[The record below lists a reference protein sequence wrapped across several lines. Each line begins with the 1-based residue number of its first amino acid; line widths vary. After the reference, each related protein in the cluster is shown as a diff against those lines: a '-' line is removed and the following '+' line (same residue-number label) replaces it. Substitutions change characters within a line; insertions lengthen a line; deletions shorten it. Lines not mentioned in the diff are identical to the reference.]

1 MMPLSIPENVLLFLS
16 GFGIVQGVLLAAI
29 LYFHPKTDRSVTTF
43 LALYIFFISVPIM
56 MPVGHKLLTWQ
67 LIIFVEPFTLL
78 IGPLL
83 YFYVRSFKERIT
95 WQKAWPHLVLFVL
108 YLFIAFWTYT
118 EVASK
123 YPPSDKVPP
132 AVTRH
137 PLTVIPVTIRLL
149 QRLVYYFLSRREL
162 RSYQRSIR
170 HLFSDISRINL
181 GWTRWLINGYLV
193 LVLAT
198 MVVYSLVLQFPDQFS
213 LWVLMLGTL
222 VTVYIYMAAWRG
234 IAQPTLWQVQTGVD
248 KEKIEADM
256 QEAGKIPEHTH
267 HDEKPK
273 PLKTGLSDDKTRDMV
288 HKIIAAMEKEKLYKE
303 TELTLRDLA
312 EKLQYPS
319 YQVSQGLNEGLG
331 KNFYDLVNG
340 YRVEEA
346 KRLLVDPRN
355 TNYTI
360 LAVGFE
366 AGFNSKTTFNTVF
379 KKMTGLTPT
388 DFRERQ
394 RVAALAGV

>member
-1 MMPLSIPENVLLFLS
+1 MIILTVSENILLFLS
-16 GFGIVQGVLLAAI
+16 GFGILQGVLLAAM
-29 LYFHPKTDRSVTTF
+29 LYFHPRTDRSVTTF
-43 LALYIFFISVPIM
+43 LALYIFCISIPIM

-83 YFYVRSFKERIT
+83 YFYVRSFKETIT
-95 WQKAWPHLVLFVL
+95 WQKAWPHFILFVL
-108 YLFIAFWTYT
+108 YVFIAFWIFV
-118 EVASK
+118 EIASK

-132 AVTRH
+132 EVTQH
-137 PLTVIPVTIRLL
+137 PLTMIPVTVRLL
-149 QRLVYYFLSRREL
+149 QRLLYYYFARKEL
-162 RSYQRSIR
+162 LSYQRSIR
-170 HLFSDISRINL
+170 HLFSDISRIN
-181 GWTRWLINGYLV
+181 GSWMRWLINGYLV

-198 MVVYSLVLQFPDQFS
+198 MVLYALILKFPDNFS
-213 LWVLMLGTL
+213 LWVLCLGTL
-222 VTVYIYMAAWRG
+222 VTIYIYMAAWKG
-234 IAQPTLWQVQTGVD
+234 LSQPTLWQVQAGMD
-248 KEKIEADM
+248 KEKVEADM
-256 QEAGKIPEHTH
+256 QEAGKIELLTN

-273 PLKTGLSDDKTRDMV
+273 ALKSGLSDDKTRDMV
-288 HKIIAAMEKEKLYKE
+288 AKIIAAMEEEKLYKE

-312 EKLQYPS
+312 NKLQYPS

-346 KRLLVDPRN
+346 KRLLVDPKS

-379 KKMTGLTPT
+379 KKMTGVTPT

-394 RVAALAGV
+394 RLAAPAET

>member
-1 MMPLSIPENVLLFLS
+1 MMPLSISENILLFLS

-43 LALYIFFISVPIM
+43 LALYIFCISIPIM

-83 YFYVRSFKERIT
+83 YFYMRGFKERIT
-95 WQKAWPHLVLFVL
+95 WQKAWPHLILFVV
-108 YLFIAFWTYT
+108 YIFIAFWIY
-118 EVASK
+118 AAIGSK
-123 YPPSDKVPP
+123 YPPSGKLPP
-132 AVTRH
+132 EVTQH
-137 PLTVIPVTIRLL
+137 PLTIIPVSIRLL

-162 RSYQRSIR
+162 LSYQRSIR
-170 HLFSDISRINL
+170 HLFSDISRIN
-181 GWTRWLINGYLV
+181 GSWMRWLINGYLV

-198 MVVYSLVLQFPDQFS
+198 MVCYALVLNFPDDFS
-213 LWVLMLGTL
+213 LWVLLLGTL
-222 VTVYIYMAAWRG
+222 VTIYIYMAAWRG
-234 IAQPTLWQVQTGVD
+234 ISQPTLWQLQPGLD
-248 KEKIEADM
+248 KEKIEQDM
-256 QEAGKIPEHTH
+256 QEAGSLPLVPVNG
-267 HDEKPK
+267 EKTK
-273 PLKTGLSDDKTRDMV
+273 TLKTGLSDDKTREMV

-379 KKMTGLTPT
+379 KKMTGFTPT

-394 RVAALAGV
+394 RAAALAEV

>member
-1 MMPLSIPENVLLFLS
+1 MLLSVSENILLFLS
-16 GFGIVQGVLLAAI
+16 GFGILQGILLAAI
-29 LYFHPKTDRSVTTF
+29 LFFHPKTDRSVTTF
-43 LALYIFFISVPIM
+43 LALYIFFISIPII

-67 LIIFVEPFTLL
+67 VIIFVEPFTLL

-95 WQKAWPHLVLFVL
+95 WQKAWPHLVLFVV
-108 YLFIAFWTYT
+108 YLFIASWFYT
-118 EVASK
+118 TVASK

-132 AVTRH
+132 EITRH
-137 PLTVIPVTIRLL
+137 PLTVIPVIIRLL
-149 QRLVYYFLSRREL
+149 QRLVYYFFARKEL
-162 RSYQRSIR
+162 LSYQRSIR

-181 GWTRWLINGYLV
+181 NWIRWLINGYLV
-193 LVLAT
+193 WVIAT
-198 MVVYSLVLQFPDQFS
+198 MICYTLILNFPDQFS
-213 LWVLMLGTL
+213 LWVLSLGTL
-222 VTVYIYMAAWRG
+222 VTIYIYMAAWSG
-234 IAQPTLWQVQTGVD
+234 ISQPSLWQVQNKVN
-248 KEKIEADM
+248 KEEVEAEMLEAD
-256 QEAGKIPEHTH
+256 KIAEPVNH
-267 HDEKPK
+267 HEKPRAA
-273 PLKTGLSDDKTRDMV
+273 KTGLSDDKTREMV
-288 HKIIAAMEKEKLYKE
+288 ARIIAAMEAEKLYKE

-312 EKLQYPS
+312 HKLEYPA

-346 KRLLVDPRN
+346 KRLLADPKT

-394 RVAALAGV
+394 RVADAAVV